1 MNRAALGSSVMPRG
15 VLRRRSLLPSSV
27 FLLLA
32 VAALVAFIGVVGDAR
47 RMRNAMKQAEAQA
60 VVYAE
65 RAGETKALPLNLEP
79 DVPSGLEP
87 KLIDFESLPFEQ
99 ARVLREA
106 DRPVLAAWTVP
117 ILRFFGRDGRAA
129 ILFSHGRFEV
139 KWMTLAE
146 FEEAKALQATLV
158 GSLTTVP

>member
-1 MNRAALGSSVMPRG
+1 
-15 VLRRRSLLPSSV
+15 
-27 FLLLA
+27 
-32 VAALVAFIGVVGDAR
+32 
-47 RMRNAMKQAEAQA
+47 
-60 VVYAE
+60 
-65 RAGETKALPLNLEP
+65 
-79 DVPSGLEP
+79 
-87 KLIDFESLPFEQ
+87 
-99 ARVLREA
+99 VLREA